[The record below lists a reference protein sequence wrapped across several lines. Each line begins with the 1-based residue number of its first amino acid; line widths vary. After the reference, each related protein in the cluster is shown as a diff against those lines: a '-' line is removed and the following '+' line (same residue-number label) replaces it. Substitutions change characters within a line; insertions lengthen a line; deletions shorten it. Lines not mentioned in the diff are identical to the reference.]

1 MTTDLH
7 TGDRI
12 ELFPAFNLSMCQ
24 NTYERGDI
32 KVWMTWNFETG
43 RPCMVLTP
51 NVRKIRP
58 SRVVPCVITLDTIH
72 KWMEDAP
79 KDARVDA
86 AATAIGMSQAL
97 GLPPSPHSA
106 LRVMSLI
113 RDYLEELVH
122 MPPVPSYSQI
132 TRADAIIT
140 DPNTGKQYHKEV
152 TDHA

>member
-1 MTTDLH
+1 
-7 TGDRI
+7 
-12 ELFPAFNLSMCQ
+12 
-24 NTYERGDI
+24 
-32 KVWMTWNFETG
+32 
-43 RPCMVLTP
+43 
-51 NVRKIRP
+51 
-58 SRVVPCVITLDTIH
+58 
-72 KWMEDAP
+72 MEDAP